1 MVIEVY
7 GGFYAIA
14 LISLKSSYK
23 KKKKIISYQFSNT
36 EQPSLNFY
44 TLRNGISASTHS
56 LLQTCAVIL
65 QCITCYC
72 VGDSHHVTNTSNS
85 QQQFHPDIK
94 RCVQTCPIM
103 IISACTLKLPNQKVE
118 Q

>member
-14 LISLKSSYK
+14 LNSLKSSYN
-23 KKKKIISYQFSNT
+23 IYIWNQCQHTF
-36 EQPSLNFY
+36 
-44 TLRNGISASTHS
+44 ASK
-56 LLQTCAVIL
+56 TCAVIL
-65 QCITCYC
+65 QCITCYY
-72 VGDSHHVTNTSNS
+72 VGDSHHVTSTSNS

-94 RCVQTCPIM
+94 RCVQTYPIM